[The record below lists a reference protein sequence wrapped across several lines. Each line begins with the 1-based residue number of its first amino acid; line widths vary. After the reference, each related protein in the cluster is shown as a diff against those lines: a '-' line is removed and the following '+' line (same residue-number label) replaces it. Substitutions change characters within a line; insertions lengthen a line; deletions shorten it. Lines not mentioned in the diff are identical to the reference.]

1 MAYLHVFLSL
11 ICLSQAVLYDYS
23 STSVHILTSQNFDK
37 QVTRRRDK
45 WVSVIHF
52 YKEKDSRSKIQ
63 AEEFNHFA
71 DEWQGV
77 FIVGVVNCD
86 THYELCEAQDIRE
99 VPAIKVYP
107 PFPAPVGVYE
117 GEVTSKAISAYAA
130 KFIPSY
136 VIELSNENYQT
147 FLEDKPAVPKVL
159 LFTEKSSVPTLYKA
173 LSVAF
178 ESKMFFGIV
187 RQEDTEAIKKFKI
200 KQFPKI
206 LLYKTVDAKTT
217 EYKGEIKY
225 RSIFEWLNVHSET
238 FVHGGTEESSST
250 KSWIVEALPQL
261 HRLSADDICYKQE
274 VLCGIFFLNSPP
286 NDSLINTA
294 KEVVNIIG
302 KNKDRGVS
310 VKFMWLDLSADK
322 AFADKFEGVGAGN
335 LVFLKYGKRSR
346 FVLHGGDNAEAAI
359 ETTINKI
366 SGGDGKFINIK
377 GNLPDLS
384 FPKSNK

>member
-1 MAYLHVFLSL
+1 MEILHVFLVL
-11 ICLSQAVLYDYS
+11 FAISQAALYNYA

-52 YKEKDSRSKIQ
+52 YKEKDSRSAIQ

-86 THYELCEAQDIRE
+86 THYELCESQDIRE

-107 PFPAPVGVYE
+107 PFPAPVGLYE
-117 GEVTSKAISAYAA
+117 GEATSKAISAYAA
-130 KFIPSY
+130 KFIPSK

-178 ESKMFFGIV
+178 EAKMFFGIV

-206 LLYKTVDAKTT
+206 ILYKTVDAKTT
-217 EYKGEIKY
+217 EYKGDIKY

-238 FVHGGTEESSST
+238 FVHGGAEESSST
-250 KSWIVEALPQL
+250 KSWIVEAVPQL

-274 VLCGIFFLNSPP
+274 GLCGIFFLDSPP
-286 NDSLINTA
+286 TDSLINIA
-294 KEVVNIIG
+294 KDTTNIIG
-302 KNKDRGVS
+302 KNKDRGVT
-310 VKFMWLDLSADK
+310 VKFMWVDLSADK
-322 AFADKFEGVGAGN
+322 DFSSKFEGIGADK

-346 FVLHGGDNAEAAI
+346 YVLHNGDNTIAAI
-359 ETTINKI
+359 EATINKI
-366 SGGDGKFINIK
+366 ESGDGKFINIK
-377 GNLPDLS
+377 GSFPDLS